1 MLREEKLRVPLKSV
15 YFLSSMCFPFSMNSC
30 AHPKSIRFIKPE
42 EDGFAPMQIFYGFR
56 SQWINPDS

>member
-42 EDGFAPMQIFYGFR
+42 EDGFAPMQIF
-56 SQWINPDS
+56 